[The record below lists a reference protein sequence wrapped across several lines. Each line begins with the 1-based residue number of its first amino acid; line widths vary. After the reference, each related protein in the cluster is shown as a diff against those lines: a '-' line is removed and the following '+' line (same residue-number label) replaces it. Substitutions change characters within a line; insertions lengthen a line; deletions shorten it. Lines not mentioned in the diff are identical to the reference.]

1 MLVMIWPYLPGSD
14 SDVFKGVAIFIGL
27 LISFGSAS
35 AVGNA
40 VSGLAITYMRPY
52 KVGDQ
57 VKIGEVTGV
66 VTERTLL
73 VTRIR
78 TSKNEDV
85 TVPNSSILTGH
96 TINYSSS
103 SKKLGLILNTTIKI
117 RYDVPWNKVHEL
129 LIEAAVMTDGVNI
142 SREPFVLQT
151 KLDDTSVSYQ
161 LNAYTDDPDR
171 IPNIYS
177 ELHANIQDKFNE
189 ANIDF
194 ISSQSKKEKVISK
207 PKK

>member
-1 MLVMIWPYLPGSD
+1 
-14 SDVFKGVAIFIGL
+14 
-27 LISFGSAS
+27 
-35 AVGNA
+35 
-40 VSGLAITYMRPY
+40 MRPY
-52 KVGDQ
+52 KVGEQ

-66 VTERTLL
+66 VTQRTLL

-96 TINYSSS
+96 TINYSSI
-103 SKKLGLILNTTIKI
+103 SKKLVLIFNTTVKI

-151 KLDDTSVSYQ
+151 KLNDHTVSYQ
-161 LNAYTDDPDR
+161 LNAYSDDPDR

-177 ELHANIQDKFNE
+177 ELHANIQDKFSE

-194 ISSQSKKEKVISK
+194 TSSNHTVKDQKIMAKAKK
-207 PKK
+207 